1 MGKKPAATILLSQGL
16 DALIDEEDLPLVSR
30 YKWYAAKSSHGL
42 IYAVTRVRMHRLI
55 TDAPYGLYVDHINGN
70 PLDNRKENLRLCTNA
85 QNQQNTDS
93 RGGSSRFKGVSF
105 HRKTGKWW
113 GHFSVL
119 GETYNCGL
127 WDTEEEA
134 ARAVDRRRKEVC
146 GEFARLNFP
155 EDEGEE

>member
-1 MGKKPAATILLSQGL
+1 MGKKGTTTVELTQGL
-16 DALIDEEDLPLVSR
+16 SALVDEEDIELLSR
-30 YKWYAAKSSHGL
+30 YKWHAAKGACGL
-42 IYAVTRVRMHRLI
+42 IYAVTRMRMHRLVI
-55 TDAPYGLYVDHINGN
+55 DAPGGYFVDHINGN

-85 QNQQNTDS
+85 QNQQNTGS

-105 HRKTGKWW
+105 NQRLGRWMA
-113 GHFSVL
+113 HFSVL
-119 GETYNCGL
+119 GQAYYCGY

-155 EDEGEE
+155 EDEEEK